1 MHPLLLSGLDKYIR
15 AGCHIFPL
23 HFAFGWMVRS
33 ERKEMVFASH
43 GNQCF
48 RGLPGSDICSRPS
61 NGVKISHL
69 LIRPGGHTCDLVKE
83 DKEVSRSSALSLG
96 DKLAALLSEA

>member
-15 AGCHIFPL
+15 AGCHIFPFTL
-23 HFAFGWMVRS
+23 RLDGWSDQKGRRWFSQATAINAFEACLGRIYV
-33 ERKEMVFASH
+33 VA
-43 GNQCF
+43 
-48 RGLPGSDICSRPS
+48 S